1 MRLGI
6 SPAGGVFWGALYLL
20 LSGREFL
27 SLLAAAAAHEL
38 GHIAALVLLRARVE
52 AVCLTGSGLRIDYA
66 RELTR
71 GGEIAAALSGPAA
84 GMLWCAAAN
93 MLGAGLSAQLSLV
106 LTLFNLLPLSPLDGG
121 RALRAAAGDGVSRVF
136 DALLCTAAM
145 AAGLWCAS
153 LGIGAGGAVA
163 AGWLCIYTLFSTCKS
178 RRDGIK

>member
-93 MLGAGLSAQLSLV
+93 MLGV
-106 LTLFNLLPLSPLDGG
+106 
-121 RALRAAAGDGVSRVF
+121 VSRIRSSI
-136 DALLCTAAM
+136 AASS
-145 AAGLWCAS
+145 GAS
-153 LGIGAGGAVA
+153 IR
-163 AGWLCIYTLFSTCKS
+163 LFLSVIS
-178 RRDGIK
+178 